1 MREKPKPE
9 KWKFYCYV
17 ICSYF
22 LFTVNLSSI
31 MNCFYSCTMQNL
43 YLNYIDLNHCYI
55 ALTCRIS
62 HVRILG
68 TFLRE
73 SKKLATKAIGS
84 TKTGPSSF
92 NSRAPVIAFRSR
104 TNEYRFVY
112 YTYII
117 FIRGWTC
124 NFCRRYLP
132 VFYIYKHMTYCPI
145 RVNRVLFTNFLSF
158 WKFILLKKRKRLFAL
173 DRRHLVAVVY
183 AVRRKLTHIYYW
195 WLFVERCFSIQ
206 SEWAKSTF
214 TERK

>member
-43 YLNYIDLNHCYI
+43 YLNNIDLNHCYI

-84 TKTGPSSF
+84 TKPVQAVLTLGRPLSLF
-92 NSRAPVIAFRSR
+92 APAR
-104 TNEYRFVY
+104 TN
-112 YTYII
+112 T
-117 FIRGWTC
+117 
-124 NFCRRYLP
+124 
-132 VFYIYKHMTYCPI
+132 
-145 RVNRVLFTNFLSF
+145 VLFIIHILYLFEAGPVTFAAGICRY
-158 WKFILLKKRKRLFAL
+158 FI
-173 DRRHLVAVVY
+173 Y
-183 AVRRKLTHIYYW
+183 INTWHI
-195 WLFVERCFSIQ
+195 VPSV
-206 SEWAKSTF
+206 
-214 TERK
+214 